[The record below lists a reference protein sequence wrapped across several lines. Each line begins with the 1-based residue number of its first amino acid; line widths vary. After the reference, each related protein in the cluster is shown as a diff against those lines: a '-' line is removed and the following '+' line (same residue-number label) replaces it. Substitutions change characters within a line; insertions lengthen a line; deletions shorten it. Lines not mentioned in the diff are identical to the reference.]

1 MTLGEITISIILGVI
16 AFLLWMLYAMFKKA
30 LEHIA
35 TILMKYARENS
46 AHNDSMLTTLITI
59 SSNIFDLKINK
70 NE

>member
-1 MTLGEITISIILGVI
+1 MTPGEITISIILCVI

-46 AHNDSMLTTLITI
+46 AHNDSMLTTLITL
-59 SSNIFDLKINK
+59 SNSIFDIKNK
-70 NE
+70 